1 MPVRRHTLIDISETQ
16 KEIQVEGV
24 WSHSKFNIIDAFIYG
39 IDYIGKNNGIINK
52 KRGRTTLF
60 FFYLDL

>member
-39 IDYIGKNNGIINK
+39 IGLY
-52 KRGRTTLF
+52 
-60 FFYLDL
+60 